1 MYFQFKYI
9 RAMQKL
15 LFFTALSLLGFAA
28 CKDKTDKTETTV
40 ADKTTLMDTG
50 TTTKTETTVVEQPI
64 SKDTVRSNPNTT
76 TVNQQTR
83 SGGLSGKWKQT
94 NTQFDVNKNGSIDAD
109 EKNLAVDEISA
120 PVDIIFRSDGTCDYT
135 LQMKYKGFY
144 EVKNESG
151 NDMLYLS
158 QDIDGKA
165 STTMQFKYRLVSFNN
180 NELVL
185 ELRGGLRAVYKP
197 V

>member
-1 MYFQFKYI
+1 
-9 RAMQKL
+9 MQKL
-15 LFFTALSLLGFAA
+15 LCITALSILGFAA

-40 ADKTTLMDTG
+40 ADQTTSMDTG
-50 TTTKTETTVVEQPI
+50 VTTKTETAVVDQPI
-64 SKDTVRSNPNTT
+64 SKDTGRSNPNTT
-76 TVNQQTR
+76 SIKQQTG
-83 SGGLSGKWKQT
+83 SGGLSGKWRQT
-94 NTQFDVNKNGSIDAD
+94 HTQFDVNKNGSIDAD
-109 EKNLAVDEISA
+109 EKNLAIDEISA
-120 PVDIIFRSDGTCDYT
+120 PVDITFRNNGTCDYT

-144 EVKNESG
+144 EVKNENG

-158 QDIDGKA
+158 QEVDGKA
-165 STTMQFKYRLVSFNN
+165 SPAMQFTYRLVSLNN